1 MKTIQI
7 VSCEITTKEGTQ
19 VITKSDQIRA
29 NLLNP
34 KAQDVSFGADD
45 GQTYYLH
52 DLIGKTVAVGKKL
65 CAVGKKKP
73 AKAKVA
79 REWDDEYDY

>member
-19 VITKSDQIRA
+19 VITKSDQIRQH
-29 NLLNP
+29 LLNP
-34 KAQDVSFGADD
+34 KSGEVLFEDSD
-45 GQTYYLH
+45 GQEYRFH
-52 DLIGKTVAVGKKL
+52 DLAGKTVAVGQKL

-73 AKAKVA
+73 TRAKVQ
-79 REWDDEYDY
+79 RDWEDIDY